1 MNGVE
6 VKKPGGRGGGII
18 LMIMIDTGLFPQLTN
33 YHS

>member
-1 MNGVE
+1 MNEVE
-6 VKKPGGRGGGII
+6 AKKPGEGGIM